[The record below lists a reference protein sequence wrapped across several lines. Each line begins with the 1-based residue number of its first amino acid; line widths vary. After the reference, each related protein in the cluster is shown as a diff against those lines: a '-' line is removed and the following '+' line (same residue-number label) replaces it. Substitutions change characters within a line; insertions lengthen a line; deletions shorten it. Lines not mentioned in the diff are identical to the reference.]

1 MFNVSSKSIK
11 PCNKVMRICKHFHM
25 HVFLYQTS
33 LYVVFQSSI
42 GVYFRTATNYLR
54 LSFYKNRKQMLPAS
68 IMKKML
74 IIIII
79 IIIIIIKI
87 KIIMIN
93 NITIIII
100 ILIITI
106 TTTTKKVISLQITK
120 RPQREL
126 YEPSYHK
133 AHKSI

>member
-11 PCNKVMRICKHFHM
+11 SCNKVMRICKHFHM
-25 HVFLYQTS
+25 HIFLYQTS

-74 IIIII
+74 

>member
-79 IIIIIIKI
+79 IIIKI

-126 YEPSYHK
+126 YEPSDHK

>member
-1 MFNVSSKSIK
+1 MFNISSKSIK

-79 IIIIIIKI
+79 IKI

>member
-1 MFNVSSKSIK
+1 MFNISSKSIK

-79 IIIIIIKI
+79 IIKI

>member
-74 IIIII
+74 IIIK
-79 IIIIIIKI
+79 IIIIIKI

>member
-79 IIIIIIKI
+79 IKI

>member
-11 PCNKVMRICKHFHM
+11 SCNKVMRICKHFHM
-25 HVFLYQTS
+25 HIFLYQTS

-79 IIIIIIKI
+79 II

>member
-79 IIIIIIKI
+79 IIIIIKI

>member
-1 MFNVSSKSIK
+1 MFNVTSKSIK

-74 IIIII
+74 IIIT
-79 IIIIIIKI
+79 IIIKI

>member
-11 PCNKVMRICKHFHM
+11 SCNKVMRICKHFHM
-25 HVFLYQTS
+25 HIFLYQTS

-74 IIIII
+74 I

>member
-1 MFNVSSKSIK
+1 MQA
-11 PCNKVMRICKHFHM
+11 
-25 HVFLYQTS
+25 FLYQTF

-79 IIIIIIKI
+79 III
-87 KIIMIN
+87 MIN
-93 NITIIII
+93 NNNNNNINNNNNNNNKEGNKFTN
-100 ILIITI
+100 
-106 TTTTKKVISLQITK
+106 
-120 RPQREL
+120 
-126 YEPSYHK
+126 H
-133 AHKSI
+133 

>member
-74 IIIII
+74 IIIT
-79 IIIIIIKI
+79 IIIKI

>member
-79 IIIIIIKI
+79 IKI

-93 NITIIII
+93 NITIII

>member
-33 LYVVFQSSI
+33 FYVVFQSSI

-74 IIIII
+74 IIIT

>member
-79 IIIIIIKI
+79 IIIKI

>member
-1 MFNVSSKSIK
+1 MFNISSKSIK

-79 IIIIIIKI
+79 IKI

-93 NITIIII
+93 NITIII

>member
-1 MFNVSSKSIK
+1 MFNISSKSIK

-79 IIIIIIKI
+79 IIIKI

>member
-1 MFNVSSKSIK
+1 MFNISSKSIK

-74 IIIII
+74 IIIK
-79 IIIIIIKI
+79 IIIIIKI

>member
-79 IIIIIIKI
+79 IIIIKI

>member
-1 MFNVSSKSIK
+1 MFNISSKSIK

-79 IIIIIIKI
+79 IIIIIKI

>member
-79 IIIIIIKI
+79 II

>member
-11 PCNKVMRICKHFHM
+11 SCNKVMRICKHFHM
-25 HVFLYQTS
+25 HIFLYQTS

-74 IIIII
+74 IIIK
-79 IIIIIIKI
+79 IIIIIKI

>member
-79 IIIIIIKI
+79 IIKI

>member
-25 HVFLYQTS
+25 HVFLYQTF

-74 IIIII
+74 II

>member
-1 MFNVSSKSIK
+1 MFNVTSKSIK

-79 IIIIIIKI
+79 IIIIIKI

>member
-1 MFNVSSKSIK
+1 MFNISSKSIK

-79 IIIIIIKI
+79 IIIIKI

>member
-11 PCNKVMRICKHFHM
+11 SCNKVMRICKHFHM
-25 HVFLYQTS
+25 HIFLYQTS

-74 IIIII
+74 II